1 MRRHQSPRRRCWTAL
16 SLPVLLVLGFLLVN
30 VGSALGLE
38 ASLESTFGVARKGPP
53 TEATGAAGTTKGSDG
68 DAQKPNLKTLRKRAK
83 AAREELEQATAEY
96 RRGQQ
101 RLEEARQRLQRQ
113 RAEVRQA
120 EARLRT
126 LRESLEGVANA
137 AYQDAPVSG
146 FSRILTSENPRQTM
160 RAAVDFAKLNREQQ
174 AAVREVRH
182 LLQRRQALQAN
193 ARHLAERAQA
203 RAAKLKNE
211 KQQLKKKSRRLTD
224 ELMRRMRRM
233 GLDVSPGERLPLS
246 CRPEKVNFSG
256 YANGLIPQ
264 SALCPLAQGDHALRA
279 DAAAAFAK
287 LNVAYARRFGE
298 ALCVTDAY
306 RSLAE
311 QQRLYASKPGLAAVP
326 GTSNHG
332 RGLAVDLCGGVDKFG
347 TQQFEWMKNHAPDY
361 SWVHPDW
368 ASAGGSMPE
377 PWHWEYT
384 GGE

>member
-1 MRRHQSPRRRCWTAL
+1 MRWRQSPSRRWWTVL

-38 ASLESTFGVARKGPP
+38 TSLERTFGVARDAPP
-53 TEATGAAGTTKGSDG
+53 PKATGTTAGSD
-68 DAQKPNLKTLRKRAK
+68 AHNPKLETLRKRAK
-83 AAREELEQATAEY
+83 AAREELEQATTEY
-96 RRGQQ
+96 RRGRQ
-101 RLEEARQRLQRQ
+101 RLEEARQRLQQKRS
-113 RAEVRQA
+113 EVSRA
-120 EARLRT
+120 EARLRK

-137 AYQDAPVSG
+137 AYQDSRVSG
-146 FSRILTSENPRQTM
+146 FARILTSENPRQTM

-174 AAVREVRH
+174 AAVREVGH

-203 RAAKLKNE
+203 RAAKLKKE

-224 ELMRRMRRM
+224 ELMQRMRRM

-246 CRPEKVNFSG
+246 CQPEKVNSSG

-279 DAAAAFAK
+279 DAATAFAK

-306 RSLAE
+306 RSLDE

-332 RGLAVDLCGGVDKFG
+332 RGLAVDLCGGVDRFG
-347 TQQFEWMKNHAPDY
+347 TEQFEWMQNHAPDY
-361 SWVHPDW
+361 GWIHPDW